1 MPKNKEIGGCAG
13 TQYGCCPDG
22 VTAKKDADGSNCH
35 HSKVKTLLN
44 FQFNG
49 EYYSKQRKEF
59 KYLNLGEL
67 SFTLENYHN
76 KSILKLGYAPTDFA
90 KTKGLLPKTYSCIM
104 KFKHL
109 SKNNKSVLREF
120 FRTID
125 EEQKLINV
133 SGSIPTVL
141 IQNFPVN
148 ITFIHNAIGKIM
160 FRMLIYLTTQNTFI
174 NFYRISLTFPDNS
187 YVNSS
192 SSLNKTTWNNPVNKG
207 YWTQGRIIAV
217 VSTVFVTTIA
227 YFWEPILTYLYP
239 YIVNTKIWYNNNVS
253 QLLEADAEELE
264 QRESFINAE
273 FAPYMDDEELEDL
286 DNCIEDAEIHED
298 TPKKGLSKTS
308 IYAAIALGAVAALLY
323 ELSPYMN

>member
-1 MPKNKEIGGCAG
+1 MPKNKAIGGCAG

-22 VTAKKDADGSNCH
+22 VTAKKDADGSNCS
-35 HSKVKTLLN
+35 HSKVKNLLK

-59 KYLNLGEL
+59 KYFNLGEL

-90 KTKGLLPKTYSCIM
+90 KTKGLLPKTYSYIM

-141 IQNFPVN
+141 IQDFPVN

-160 FRMLIYLTTQNTFI
+160 SRMLIYLTTKNTFI
-174 NFYRISLTFPDNS
+174 NFYRISLNFPDNS
-187 YVNSS
+187 YVNSC
-192 SSLNKTTWNNPVNKG
+192 SSLNKTTWNNPINKG

-227 YFWEPILTYLYP
+227 CFWEPVLIYLQP
-239 YIVNTKIWYNNNVS
+239 YIVNTKIWYNNNIS
-253 QLLEADAEELE
+253 QMLEADELSIEERQAYIDGLL
-264 QRESFINAE
+264 
-273 FAPYMDDEELEDL
+273 PYADDEELDEI
-286 DNCIEDAEIHED
+286 NEVIEDAEIHED
-298 TPKKGLSKTS
+298 TPKKGLTKTS